1 MIKDNQKVFNRL
13 MVMIDA
19 ATTAASFMLAYFFKF
34 YVLNDGPG
42 LGVLPVTDY
51 LMLLLFIVPVYML
64 IYYMCGV
71 YTPKRTIRRRFEV
84 YGIVKSNTI
93 GIVALIIILY
103 MIVREFNV
111 SRSVMAF
118 FYIFNVS
125 QVVENQNFFI
135 FILKIRMSKTN
146 RLNPKEYHT
155 Q

>member
-1 MIKDNQKVFNRL
+1 MIKDNQNVFNRL

-103 MIVREFNV
+103 MVVREFNV

-118 FYIFNVS
+118 FYIFNVVITS
-125 QVVENQNFFI
+125 CFRFA
-135 FILKIRMSKTN
+135 LRKGLRT
-146 RLNPKEYHT
+146 RR
-155 Q
+155 